1 MTPRQPGA
9 QPGNLNALKH
19 GFYSRRFSDME
30 RLDLEALMEDGLDS
44 EIAMLRVATRRVFD
58 LANGVESLEKASELL
73 GTLSMAAGKLSGMLR
88 VRALLGT
95 KQPDFFRDIL
105 FQRLSDLGNNVINR
119 SRERLHLK
127 PPVVQA
133 QGPMFVSYFS
143 VVWQRLT
150 A

>member
-58 LANGVESLEKASELL
+58 LANGVESLEQASELL

-95 KQPDFFRDIL
+95 EQPDEFLTIISEAIDEALVIMRKKCAKVAKQPP
-105 FQRLSDLGNNVINR
+105 R
-119 SRERLHLK
+119 S
-127 PPVVQA
+127 PQIVQSL
-133 QGPMFVSYFS
+133 P
-143 VVWQRLT
+143 T
-150 A
+150 ATRSQV

>member
-1 MTPRQPGA
+1 MTSRQPGA
-9 QPGNLNALKH
+9 QPGNFNALKH

-95 KQPDFFRDIL
+95 KQPDEFLTIISEAIDEAL
-105 FQRLSDLGNNVINR
+105 VIMR
-119 SRERLHLK
+119 K
-127 PPVVQA
+127 KQ
-133 QGPMFVSYFS
+133 
-143 VVWQRLT
+143 
-150 A
+150 

>member
-9 QPGNLNALKH
+9 QPGNWPYKQWSLLPNALKH

-30 RLDLEALMEDGLDS
+30 RVDLEALMVDGLDS

-95 KQPDFFRDIL
+95 KQPDEFLTIISEAIDEAL
-105 FQRLSDLGNNVINR
+105 VIMR
-119 SRERLHLK
+119 K
-127 PPVVQA
+127 K
-133 QGPMFVSYFS
+133 
-143 VVWQRLT
+143 
-150 A
+150 